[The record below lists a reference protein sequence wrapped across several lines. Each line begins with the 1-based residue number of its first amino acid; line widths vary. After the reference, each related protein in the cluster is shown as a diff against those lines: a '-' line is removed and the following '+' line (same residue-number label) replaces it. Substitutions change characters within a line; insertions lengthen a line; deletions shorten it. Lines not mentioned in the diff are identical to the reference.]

1 MGDYDV
7 CQIAETGEAPP
18 SYIYGSREYSELDR
32 LKKKMKDS
40 GKSDVSSSDKKG
52 KEYTHDISSS
62 DKKTPDDKGDCK
74 PNDTREKC
82 LEYELDMNRCR
93 EAGGELEYECVSLV
107 KERLKRKSEPYLH
120 DVYPWR
126 NYDWS
131 YSRFVDNN
139 YNTRETGATRDG
151 SVSGMWDNIKALG
164 KLAKGFALDNN
175 PNSDSIATDS
185 DLLLCDRIQER
196 NRKGCE
202 VINDVRRSYRSQPN
216 PIKTS
221 FGEKD
226 MGGRNSSSFYFKF
239 GTCKTKDNE
248 ERCKEKGYEYMSGTC
263 YRPRYHY
270 VNNRALLGNAPS
282 VAKEMVD
289 LHPINLGSILL
300 KKTNYLGKVRPTAY
314 GSYEIEPCDEEK
326 EHFIFGDKLNTKA
339 QIFFDMFFITFLV
352 IVLVIGGGFLY
363 LYFTGGTYDN

>member
-7 CQIAETGEAPP
+7 CKIAATGEAPP
-18 SYIYGSREYSELDR
+18 SYIYGAKEYSDL
-32 LKKKMKDS
+32 MKS
-40 GKSDVSSSDKKG
+40 KTGTKAGTTGTAGTSSSSS
-52 KEYTHDISSS
+52 KEYGLS
-62 DKKTPDDKGDCK
+62 TPSTTTPEDNSDCK

-82 LEYELDMNRCR
+82 LEYERDLKRCR
-93 EAGGELEYECVSLV
+93 DAGGELEYECVSLV
-107 KERLKRKSEPYLH
+107 KERLNRKSEPYLN

-175 PNSDSIATDS
+175 PNSESIATES

-196 NRKGCE
+196 NRAGCE
-202 VINDVRRSYRSQPN
+202 VINDVRRSYRNQPN
-216 PIKTS
+216 PIKTP
-221 FGEKD
+221 FGQKD

-248 ERCKEKGYEYMSGTC
+248 ERCKEKGYDYMDGTC

-270 VNNRALLGNAPS
+270 VDNKAFLGNAPS
-282 VAKEMVD
+282 VAKEMID

-300 KKTNYLGKVRPTAY
+300 KKTNVLGQIRPSVY

-326 EHFIFGDKLNTKA
+326 EHFVFGDKLNTNA
-339 QIFFDMFFITFLV
+339 QMFFDMFFITFLV
-352 IVLVIGGGFLY
+352 ILLVICGGFLY
-363 LYFTGGTYDN
+363 LYFTGGTYDA